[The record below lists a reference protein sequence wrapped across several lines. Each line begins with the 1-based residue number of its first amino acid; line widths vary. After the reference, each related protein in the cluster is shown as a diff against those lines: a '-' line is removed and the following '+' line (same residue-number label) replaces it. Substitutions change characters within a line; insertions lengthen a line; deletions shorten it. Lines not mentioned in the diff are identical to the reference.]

1 MQPGNQTPPLH
12 MPIPLR
18 IHPLH
23 RTQKTTT
30 AHTMTCDCSDPIV
43 FGHNCYTYE
52 TPRTYA
58 AGETFTTTP
67 ETIINAI
74 SHAHLPPMSF
84 SPGGVIMPA
93 REAGHAIRNATMQG
107 HHGGYVTFD
116 EATAYLTDP
125 NDPIGNWLEIGQT
138 HPFRIELWGTS

>member
-18 IHPLH
+18 IHPLR

-30 AHTMTCDCSDPIV
+30 AHTMTCDCSDPTV

-52 TPRTYA
+52 TPRTYTT
-58 AGETFTTTP
+58 GETFTIT
-67 ETIINAI
+67 ETITNAI

-84 SPGGVIMPA
+84 ST
-93 REAGHAIRNATMQG
+93 TMQG
-107 HHGGYVTFD
+107 HHGGYVTID
-116 EATAYLTDP
+116 EATVYIPNP
-125 NDPIGNWLEIGQT
+125 NDPTGNWLELGQT
-138 HPFRIELWGTS
+138 HPFRIELWGTGEPCA